1 MTSLTSPNLQASVLS
16 TNTNS
21 SKNSSPTNIKRE
33 VNNHTV
39 RTSNG
44 NSSKTITLH
53 KKEPT
58 QTSPIK
64 RKSRVLSSSEDSDD
78 DNQSLVSTTTSNRII
93 FPPSFFLSICLY
105 NNSFFDI
112 LCLFS

>member
-1 MTSLTSPNLQASVLS
+1 MASLTSPKLQPPVLS

-33 VNNHTV
+33 VNNHAP

-44 NSSKTITLH
+44 NSSKTIILN

-58 QTSPIK
+58 QTSPVK
-64 RKSRVLSSSEDSDD
+64 RKARVLSSSEDSDD
-78 DNQSLVSTTTSNRII
+78 DNQSLVRKKT
-93 FPPSFFLSICLY
+93 P
-105 NNSFFDI
+105 
-112 LCLFS
+112 